1 MQEYEKDTA
10 TKENEIDFESQ
21 FNKKETIEFQ
31 GMTVQFIDISPT
43 QKNTDVPIFIVHG
56 WGVKDHATFKDVLRF
71 FYEKKRRVFFLDY
84 LSQNKKIVGKSYKEK
99 SSLLSNITPLIEL
112 RKAEA
117 ILAVVEHKN
126 ISQFDTVFY
135 SEGGINGVIAAI
147 IHPEKFRN
155 IILVDPGGLIGKDS
169 VLKLTWRFITEIIQW
184 TKEAVYKP
192 KERVE
197 LMQIEKEILAH
208 VTQNPFIS
216 IKEANAIA
224 NGDSTEMLRALHH
237 QSIGIAIIH
246 SINDKVFP
254 INKIQN
260 IVDEGMV
267 DYFYPVKGSHAELM
281 VEPQKYVNLIIHAI
295 DEVEQRKRA

>member
-1 MQEYEKDTA
+1 MKYSVD
-10 TKENEIDFESQ
+10 EISQTDFESQ
-21 FNKKETIEFQ
+21 FDKKEIMEFS
-31 GMTVQFIDISPT
+31 GTLLVFVDISPT
-43 QKNTDVPIFIVHG
+43 KDIDSVPIFFAPG
-56 WGVKDHATFKDVLRF
+56 WAEDKVMFKEVLHS
-71 FYEKKRRVFFLDY
+71 FYRKNRRV
-84 LSQNKKIVGKSYKEK
+84 LSLEHSTHTKNFTAKNGV
-99 SSLLSNITPLIEL
+99 PLVESI
-112 RKAEA
+112 KAEE
-117 ILAVVEHKN
+117 ILAIIEHSN
-126 ISQFDTVFY
+126 VRQVDAVFY
-135 SEGGINGVIAAI
+135 SEGGINGILAAI
-147 IHPEKFRN
+147 RYPKKFRN

-192 KERVE
+192 KERGE

-237 QSIGIAIIH
+237 QSIGIVIIH

-267 DYFYPVKGSHAELM
+267 DYFYPVEGSHAELM